1 MTPSEII
8 VLNKH
13 TDALKNHTDSLTAHT
28 TALKEN
34 NEKLGSIHNI
44 LTDTL
49 PHLKENNG
57 AIEKLQEEIVSLRD
71 AINNQ

>member
-1 MTPSEII
+1 MDKNEIM

-13 TDALKNHTDSLTAHT
+13 TDALKNHTVALIAHT
-28 TALKEN
+28 AKLKETD
-34 NEKLGSIHNI
+34 EKLGSVHNI

-49 PHLKENNG
+49 PHLKENNC